1 MQQSTVSIIIPC
13 LNEAA
18 FIEGVLHDIVQQDY
32 PSELIDTWLVDGGST
47 DGTQQ
52 IIETFAKQHPGFHLL
67 HNPHKYVPQAMNQ
80 GIRASEGDLIVR
92 MDAHASYPPEYV
104 RQLVFWQQKMQAE
117 NVGGLW
123 LTKPRSQS
131 PKAQAIAKVL
141 THPLGVGNS
150 SFRTGVDQ
158 VREVDTVPFGCYP
171 RAVFDRYG
179 FYHERL
185 ERNQDIELNKRIRRM
200 GGKIYLIPSIH
211 CTYFARDRFRGLWR
225 NNYQTGRWVLLASY
239 LTKTFDA
246 LSLRHFVP
254 LLFVG
259 YLFTLL
265 LSGLLAVLTTLPN
278 WIFGLYT
285 LPFILYLSAILL
297 ASLRLSTQ
305 SNWGLFPYLVYG
317 FLVLHIGYGVG
328 SWQGF
333 FECFITKRP

>member
-1 MQQSTVSIIIPC
+1 MQQPTVSIIIPC

-18 FIEGVLHDIVQQDY
+18 FIEGVLEDIIHQDY
-32 PSELIDTWLVDGGST
+32 PAELVDTWLVDGGST

-52 IIETFAKQHPGFHLL
+52 IIETFSAQHPGFHLL
-67 HNPHKYVPQAMNQ
+67 YNPHKFVPQAMNQ
-80 GIRASEGDLIVR
+80 GIRSSEGDLIVR
-92 MDAHASYPPEYV
+92 MDAHASYPADYV
-104 RQLVFWQQKMQAE
+104 SQLVHWQRKTKAE

-123 LTKPRSQS
+123 VTKPRNQTL
-131 PKAQAIAKVL
+131 KARAIAKVL

-150 SFRTGVDQ
+150 SFRTGVDALT
-158 VREVDTVPFGCYP
+158 EVDTVPFGCYP
-171 RAVFDRYG
+171 RSVFDQYG

-211 CTYFARDRFRGLWR
+211 CTYYARDRFRGLWR

-239 LTKTFDA
+239 LTKTLDA

-259 YLFTLL
+259 YLFTVLL
-265 LSGLLAVLTTLPN
+265 VGLFTFGGLLDN
-278 WIFGLYT
+278 WVVGLYI
-285 LPFILYLSAILL
+285 LPFGCYLTAILL
-297 ASLRLSTQ
+297 ASIHSSAQ
-305 SNWGLFPYLVYG
+305 SNWQLLPYLLYG
-317 FLVLHIGYGVG
+317 FLVLHIGYGLG

-333 FECFITKRP
+333 FECFITKRT

>member
-1 MQQSTVSIIIPC
+1 MQQPTVSIIIPC

-18 FIEGVLHDIVQQDY
+18 FIEGVLQDIVRQDY
-32 PSELIDTWLVDGGST
+32 PTELVDTWLVDGGST
-47 DGTQQ
+47 DGTQR
-52 IIETFAKQHPGFHLL
+52 IIETFAEQHAGFHLL

-80 GIRASEGDLIVR
+80 GIRTSSGDLIVR

-104 RQLVFWQQKMQAE
+104 RQLVFWQKKMQAE

-123 LTKPRSQS
+123 VTKPRSHS

-158 VREVDTVPFGCYP
+158 VTEVDTVPFGCYP
-171 RAVFDRYG
+171 RSVFDRYG

-211 CTYFARDRFRGLWR
+211 CTYYARDRFRGLWR

-239 LTKTFDA
+239 LTKTLDA

-259 YLFTLL
+259 YLFPLL
-265 LSGLLAVLTTLPN
+265 LLGLLPLPTILPN
-278 WIFGLYT
+278 WVQGIYAAPLGFYFLAIF
-285 LPFILYLSAILL
+285 L
-297 ASLRLSTQ
+297 ASAQTSAQ
-305 SNWGLFPYLVYG
+305 SDWRLFPYLVYG
-317 FLVLHIGYGVG
+317 FLVLHVGYGVG